1 MKQIIYF
8 LRYFKKRIIIITSI
22 IALLTGGTFGFA
34 LAARGDALKNEAKEK
49 MEINEAYPADFLDV
63 FPAEYVYKLETAYG
77 KDYVRPRLLGESDDP
92 FWVETCDYWVDNWS
106 EQPGYYNPPSF
117 EQKYQILCERFENHK
132 EGAPLRN
139 ASLVVRKYK
148 NGQELDVSEMEE
160 AIDTYKNKYS
170 TYNLICNM
178 IDCIFGDSY
187 TEKETTALQVGTDT
201 WTTTRDFPDVVL
213 GSYTVPEV
221 SSVLKVVNDSLL
233 TFAIILTSVLFF
245 IGIMNATMEQQITG
259 ELYLKRL
266 VGWMISLAVICFATM
281 LVLNIANVGTGILNK
296 IQDSVSESRNSE
308 ETKKAIASLKLEIYI
323 QTDTYSG
330 DEWYNVIFDPFM
342 TALKRFSYV
351 LMLVPAWLSSI
362 ISYVIVSVIS
372 YGRAIEIYILAA
384 FAPIA
389 VCDITGGHGMGM
401 QPTGRFIKNVC
412 AIALQGAIILLGNF
426 LCSSLQINIVGK
438 MAGNFDSF
446 WSVSFSMIVIA
457 FVQVG
462 LASKSLRISKDI
474 IGVM

>member
-8 LRYFKKRIIIITSI
+8 LRYFKKRIIIITTI
-22 IALLTGGTFGFA
+22 VALLIGGTLGFA
-34 LAARGDALKNEAKEK
+34 LAARGDAQKNELEEK
-49 MEINEAYPADFLDV
+49 MEIKEVYPDDFLDV
-63 FPAEYVYKLETAYG
+63 FPADYVYRLETAYG
-77 KDYVRPRLLGESDDP
+77 KDDVREMLLGDIYPSNCEYWVGIWKESD
-92 FWVETCDYWVDNWS
+92 
-106 EQPGYYNPPSF
+106 GYNPPSIEKKYELVSNAIERYKEAGPSIKAF
-117 EQKYQILCERFENHK
+117 EVVQKYK
-132 EGAPLRN
+132 T
-139 ASLVVRKYK
+139 
-148 NGQELDVSEMEE
+148 GQELDVSEMEE

-170 TYNLICNM
+170 TYNLVCNM

-213 GSYTVPEV
+213 GSYTIPEV
-221 SSVLKVVNDSLL
+221 SSVLKVVNNSLL

-308 ETKKAIASLKLEIYI
+308 ETKKAIASLKLDIYI

-330 DEWYNVIFDPFM
+330 DEWYNDIFDPFM